1 MAAASARTSRLGL
14 CGCSMRG
21 KIAVVV
27 AFSAGSIASGSSAG
41 SLVPVASAEG
51 EPLAASAGVAPLVEL
66 VASGG
71 TVAASE
77 VRGVAVP
84 ALASALAAAVG
95 AAPLATALAAPA
107 GAAVAVA
114 GAVAVTGVAGSA
126 TATASRFSTSRSR
139 YPSRLPKAES
149 FRPARSME
157 TRIAMTAFA
166 TTATKPNNISF
177 L

>member
-77 VRGVAVP
+77 VGGVAVP
-84 ALASALAAAVG
+84 ALAIPE
-95 AAPLATALAAPA
+95 PLTES
-107 GAAVAVA
+107 GIV
-114 GAVAVTGVAGSA
+114 
-126 TATASRFSTSRSR
+126 STCTFDGDTYCYDCLCNYRNQ
-139 YPSRLPKAES
+139 
-149 FRPARSME
+149 
-157 TRIAMTAFA
+157 
-166 TTATKPNNISF
+166 TKQHKLS
-177 L
+177 LG

>member
-51 EPLAASAGVAPLVEL
+51 EPLAASAGVAPLVKL

-77 VRGVAVP
+77 VGGVAVP

-95 AAPLATALAAPA
+95 AAPRLQVPQWLSRGQSLSRESQAQRPQPPRASPPRARDTRAAYRKRN
-107 GAAVAVA
+107 
-114 GAVAVTGVAGSA
+114 
-126 TATASRFSTSRSR
+126 RFDLHVRWR
-139 YPSRLPKAES
+139 HVL
-149 FRPARSME
+149 
-157 TRIAMTAFA
+157 
-166 TTATKPNNISF
+166 

>member
-77 VRGVAVP
+77 VWGVAVP

-126 TATASRFSTSRSR
+126 TATASRSR